1 VTLVIGALGVLAT
14 RRLVDL
20 VAFSVVWSMGS
31 LLIALGLFDVAGLTA
46 ALYYAVHS
54 TVAAAVL
61 FLIADMVTRRR
72 GASGDNLRTAP
83 PIANDAL
90 VSGLFFVAAIAM
102 AGLPP
107 FSGFIGKL
115 LILDATRA
123 SAYGPWIWGLILAT
137 SLVVVIGFA
146 RAGSTVFWKA
156 QAVGGGLVAA
166 APAPERE
173 VDTPGAETTTMRLAV
188 YALLAVAALLVL
200 LAGPVTD
207 AFEAT
212 ARQIL
217 DPAGYVAAVFDEA
230 MIPEWSR

>member
-1 VTLVIGALGVLAT
+1 
-14 RRLVDL
+14 
-20 VAFSVVWSMGS
+20 
-31 LLIALGLFDVAGLTA
+31 
-46 ALYYAVHS
+46 
-54 TVAAAVL
+54 
-61 FLIADMVTRRR
+61 
-72 GASGDNLRTAP
+72 
-83 PIANDAL
+83 
-90 VSGLFFVAAIAM
+90 M

-137 SLVVVIGFA
+137 SLVVRDRLRPRRLDRVLEGPG
-146 RAGSTVFWKA
+146 RGR
-156 QAVGGGLVAA
+156 GLVAA